1 MQNND
6 NNKDNSKIFRN
17 HNLCVFC
24 YTYDSEV
31 WKTLQKPN
39 EKISKNV
46 RKNGKVLKLMD
57 SFVMRLI

>member
-1 MQNND
+1 MIII
-6 NNKDNSKIFRN
+6 KIIRRFSEIIIFVYSVT
-17 HNLCVFC
+17 H
-24 YTYDSEV
+24 DSEV

-46 RKNGKVLKLMD
+46 RENGKVLKLMD